1 MCDGGI
7 YNNVPIFKDG
17 VRRQLVFRLFDVEY
31 PFRFLV
37 KPLDTCIDMLVLRGA
52 IIMQR
57 FLEGQPADTVAWLD
71 PKLQPEVSSLI
82 GRRVGELRAM
92 KEGGRLLLI
101 I

>member
-1 MCDGGI
+1 M
-7 YNNVPIFKDG
+7 YNNVPVFKDG

-37 KPLDTCIDMLVLRGA
+37 KPLDTCVDMLVLRGA

-71 PKLQPEVSSLI
+71 PKLQQQVGRLVDWLI
-82 GRRVGELRAM
+82 G
-92 KEGGRLLLI
+92 
-101 I
+101 